1 MHSVTIPMSLA
12 QEFLDY
18 LEEQDIE
25 TVEVVPIY
33 DTYVVTVEDEDAE
46 LLDDAFETLN
56 IGDYH

>member
-12 QEFLDY
+12 EEFLDY
-18 LEEQDIE
+18 LEEQGVE
-25 TVEVVPIY
+25 PVEVVPIY

-46 LLDDAFETLN
+46 LLDDAFDTMH